1 MKRILA
7 LVLALMMLI
16 AVCAGCGTDSDSDL
30 AYVQDKG
37 ELVIGYTV
45 YEPMNYTDKDGNFVG
60 FDTEFAEA
68 VCKELGV
75 EPNFQLI
82 DWGMKVDEV
91 QSKAIDCIWNGMT
104 ITDELLAAI
113 DISTPYAKNAQ
124 VIIIRAADKDKYTTT
139 ESLKGAKIV
148 AEGGSAGEK
157 VIKADDNLKEANFT
171 AVTYQTDTLMEVK
184 SGASDAAVVDI
195 TLAQNMVG
203 EGTDYADLIFIENL
217 ELSKE
222 EYGIGFRK
230 DSDLCD
236 KVNEIIADLL
246 ADGTLADISAK
257 YNVALAE

>member
-75 EPNFQLI
+75 EPKFQLI

-104 ITDELLAAI
+104 ITDELKASI
-113 DISTPYAKNAQ
+113 DVSSPYAKNAQ

-139 ESLKGAKIV
+139 ESLKGAKLV

-157 VIKADDNLKEANFT
+157 VIKADANLKEATFT
-171 AVTYQTDTLMEVK
+171 PVTYQTDTLMEVK
-184 SGASDAAVVDI
+184 TGASTAAVVDI

-203 EGTDYADLIFIENL
+203 EGTDYADLIFIESL

-230 DSDLCD
+230 DSDLCT
-236 KVNEIIADLL
+236 KVNEIIEKFMT
-246 ADGTLADISAK
+246 DGTLADIAAK

>member
-75 EPNFQLI
+75 EPKFQLI

-104 ITDELLAAI
+104 ITDELKAAI
-113 DISTPYAKNAQ
+113 DVSSPYAKNAQ

-157 VIKADDNLKEANFT
+157 VIKADDNLKEATFT
-171 AVTYQTDTLMEVK
+171 PVTYQTDTLMEDK
-184 SGASDAAVVDI
+184 TGASDAAVVDI
-195 TLAQNMVG
+195 TLAQNIVG

-230 DSDLCD
+230 DSDLCT
-236 KVNEIIADLL
+236 KVNEIIEKFMT
-246 ADGTLADISAK
+246 DGTLADIAAK